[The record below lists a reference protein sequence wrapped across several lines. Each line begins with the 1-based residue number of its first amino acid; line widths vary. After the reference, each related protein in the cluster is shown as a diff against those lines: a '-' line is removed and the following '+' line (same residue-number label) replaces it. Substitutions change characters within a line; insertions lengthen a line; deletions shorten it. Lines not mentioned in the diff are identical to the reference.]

1 VLHRKRPCHLCGAV
15 GSATVSIPSRA
26 AGCTKCCVC
35 AVLGARFGR
44 LCMVLPPCTRPHS
57 TADELLLLLLLLL
70 LRPWLSGD
78 AAAGDGSSTCE
89 VVTSTF
95 IPLIEGAVAEY
106 IAKWQERPAPRGTAQ
121 QVCAATHSAQPVIAH
136 AHSNARGS

>member
-1 VLHRKRPCHLCGAV
+1 MVCHL
-15 GSATVSIPSRA
+15 
-26 AGCTKCCVC
+26 
-35 AVLGARFGR
+35 
-44 LCMVLPPCTRPHS
+44 TRPHN
-57 TADELLLLLLLLL
+57 ADEHLLLLLL
-70 LRPWLSGD
+70 LRLWLPGD

-121 QVCAATHSAQPVIAH
+121 QVRAGTLSAQPVIAH
-136 AHSNARGS
+136 AHSMPGAHPQQVEA